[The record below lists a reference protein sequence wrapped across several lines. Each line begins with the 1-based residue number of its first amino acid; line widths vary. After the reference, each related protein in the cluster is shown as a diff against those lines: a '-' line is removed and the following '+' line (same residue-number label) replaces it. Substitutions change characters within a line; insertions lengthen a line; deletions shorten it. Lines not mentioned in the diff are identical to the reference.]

1 MQRSQHPNRGTGPTQ
16 PLSSDSVE
24 VAVYRSLRDDIV
36 DGRLPANARVRESA
50 IAERHG
56 VSRTPVRAALGR
68 LRREGYVVPED
79 ETAGRL
85 QLVVAPLRAAD
96 IEELWQIIG
105 ALEGLAA
112 ASVSH
117 RDPALL
123 ERVADDMS
131 AVNRRL
137 EQQARIAH
145 KEPDL
150 LVRYQSEF
158 HWTLVESLGTRHV
171 CRLYGQIRPQ
181 AERYEFIYSSVAQ
194 VDYAKSVAEHE
205 VVVELVRAGDGTGAK
220 AAIEA
225 HWAHASERT
234 GRTFERLWPDRAPD
248 TRR

>member
-1 MQRSQHPNRGTGPTQ
+1 MQGIQRADRGARTAHT
-16 PLSSDSVE
+16 LASDSAE
-24 VAVYRSLRDDIV
+24 DAVYRSLRDAIV
-36 DGRLPANARVRESA
+36 GGRLPANVRVRESV

-68 LRREGYVVPED
+68 LRREGYVIAED
-79 ETAGRL
+79 ETAARL

-112 ASVSH
+112 ATVSR

-123 ERVADDMS
+123 AHVADDMS

-137 EQQARIAH
+137 EQEARTPD
-145 KEPDL
+145 KEPEL

-158 HWTLVESLGTRHV
+158 HWTLVGSLGTRRV
-171 CRLYGQIRPQ
+171 RRLYGQIRPQ

-194 VDYAKSVAEHE
+194 MDYAESVAEHE
-205 VVVELVRAGDGTGAK
+205 VVVDLVRAGDGMGAK

-225 HWAHASERT
+225 HWARASERT
-234 GRTFERLWPDRAPD
+234 GQTFARLWPDRAPD
-248 TRR
+248 TPR